1 MLKNID
7 EVGTIRDSM
16 IFGSTLFWSAILLLL
31 VGISFGRMGPSFSRS
46 KFSLPIIFLGTL
58 LLLFNNSHIENPE
71 ADLLDSI
78 HGFAPW
84 FFVCSLGCFLVLRG
98 SPIYWKVRY
107 PQLSIGWIIILLS
120 FYLYYEYYEMPN
132 NILLISLFSTLGAML
147 SLLLFILLVRF
158 VENSIPL
165 EDPAPEL
172 TEEEKDFVKRII
184 SINIGVDEK

>member
-1 MLKNID
+1 
-7 EVGTIRDSM
+7 M
-16 IFGSTLFWSAILLLL
+16 ILGSTLFWSAILLLM

-46 KFSLPIIFLGTL
+46 NFSLPIILLGIL
-58 LLLFNNSHIENPE
+58 LLIFNNSPIENPE
-71 ADLLDSI
+71 SDLLDSI

-120 FYLYYEYYEMPN
+120 FYLFYEYYELPDN
-132 NILLISLFSTLGAML
+132 FLLVLLFSSLGAILSLF
-147 SLLLFILLVRF
+147 LFILLVRF

-165 EDPAPEL
+165 DDLAPEL
-172 TEEEKDFVKRII
+172 TEEEKDFVKEII
-184 SINIGVDEK
+184 SINIGVEEK

>member
-1 MLKNID
+1 
-7 EVGTIRDSM
+7 M
-16 IFGSTLFWSAILLLL
+16 ILGSTLFWSAILLLM

-46 KFSLPIIFLGTL
+46 NFSLPIILMAIL
-58 LLLFNNSHIENPE
+58 LIIFNNFPIENPE
-71 ADLLDSI
+71 SDLLDSI
-78 HGFAPW
+78 HDFAPW

-120 FYLYYEYYEMPN
+120 FYLFYEYYELPDN
-132 NILLISLFSTLGAML
+132 FLLVLLFSSLGAILSLF
-147 SLLLFILLVRF
+147 LFILLVRF

-172 TEEEKDFVKRII
+172 TEEEKDFVKEII
-184 SINIGVDEK
+184 SINIGVEEK

>member
-1 MLKNID
+1 VIL
-7 EVGTIRDSM
+7 
-16 IFGSTLFWSAILLLL
+16 GSTLFWSAILLLM

-46 KFSLPIIFLGTL
+46 NFSLPIILMGFL
-58 LLLFNNSHIENPE
+58 LLIFNNFSIENPE
-71 ADLLDSI
+71 SDLLDSI
-78 HGFAPW
+78 NGFAPW

-120 FYLYYEYYEMPN
+120 FYLFYEYYELPDN
-132 NILLISLFSTLGAML
+132 FLLVLLFSSLGAILSLF
-147 SLLLFILLVRF
+147 LFILLVRF

-172 TEEEKDFVKRII
+172 TEEEKDFVKEII
-184 SINIGVDEK
+184 SINIGVEEK

>member
-7 EVGTIRDSM
+7 EVGTIRDSV

-78 HGFAPW
+78 HGCAPW

-120 FYLYYEYYEMPN
+120 FYLFYEYYELPDN
-132 NILLISLFSTLGAML
+132 FLLVVLFSSLGAILSLF
-147 SLLLFILLVRF
+147 LLNLLVRF

-172 TEEEKDFVKRII
+172 TEEEKDFVKKII
-184 SINIGVDEK
+184 SINIGVEEK